1 MAISLILRF
10 LATVAAKKISKKKA
24 MSMASKKFGKEA
36 VKKITSKPKSKIV
49 KHKTELQRVKEQI
62 ARDLAKPKGK
72 VVKGKPTGYV
82 IRNFR
87 GKPEPTYKTKK
98 NINLIYRQKND

>member
-36 VKKITSKPKSKIV
+36 VKKITSKPKSKHGMGLHRV
-49 KHKTELQRVKEQI
+49 TGTGTPPRQR
-62 ARDLAKPKGK
+62 
-72 VVKGKPTGYV
+72 
-82 IRNFR
+82 
-87 GKPEPTYKTKK
+87 
-98 NINLIYRQKND
+98 